1 MLSRVFQ
8 PGTIGRLRLPN
19 RIVMGSMHLNLETRD
34 DGGAAMA
41 AFYAER
47 ARGGVGLIITGGC
60 AVNRQGSG
68 GRGYAVLS
76 DRAQHGALARW
87 VSAVHA
93 EGGRIALQL
102 FHAGS
107 ITSSRHT
114 GSPPLGPSTVAN
126 RLFPDE
132 PPVAMTVAQIEDTIA
147 DFARAAEWAD
157 GLGFDAVEVMGSEG
171 YLVNQFG
178 SPLTN
183 TRTDEWGGDA
193 RRRNRFALAIVSA
206 IRDRVPGI
214 PLLFRMS
221 GDDLMP
227 GSSTVDEQ
235 RAFAVQLARAG
246 VHAINVGVG
255 WHESRVPTVQSMVP
269 AGAWSHYAAG
279 VKLALA
285 AERLTVPVITAN
297 RFTRLT
303 QAERALTEGEAD
315 FVSMARPLLADP
327 AIVAKARNALPTNVC
342 IACNEACIDRSLG
355 EEPVSCVVNPRAG
368 RELVFPLLPARKARR
383 YAVLGGGPAG
393 MEAARALASLGHQVE
408 LFEASD
414 ELGGQFRLA
423 RLVPGKTDFGATIG
437 YFTEE
442 LARLG
447 VRVHLNTPVTSANIQ
462 LLDHADGVV
471 LATGVTP
478 RELDL
483 PGADLPHV
491 VHYQQAF
498 LEPESLGDRVVIIGG
513 GGIAV
518 DLAHLLGHT
527 PSTLDARTRFLVE
540 HDLAD
545 GPAPAPSPRSLT
557 VLRRKGRIGAGM
569 GRSTRWAAVD
579 ALRRQGTV
587 LLTGVRYEA
596 IEPDGVRIVDETG
609 ARHLI
614 PADSVVIAIGQEPR
628 ADLLPLLTLTGV
640 PHEVIGGSAGAH
652 NLNATRAFEQGLRAA
667 CALGS

>member
-1 MLSRVFQ
+1 VFQ
-8 PGTIGRLRLPN
+8 PGAIGRMRLPN
-19 RIVMGSMHLNLETRD
+19 RIVMGSMHLNLETCD
-34 DGGAAMA
+34 DGGAAVA

-47 ARGGVGLIITGGC
+47 ARGGAGLIVSGGC

-68 GRGYAVLS
+68 GRGYVVLS
-76 DRAQHGALARW
+76 DRARHAALARW
-87 VSAVHA
+87 ADAVHA

-102 FHAGS
+102 FHAGRL
-107 ITSSRHT
+107 TSSRYT
-114 GSPPLGPSTVAN
+114 GLPPLGPSTVAS
-126 RLFPDE
+126 RMFTDE
-132 PPVAMTVAQIEDTIA
+132 PPVAMTAGQIEDTIA
-147 DFARAAEWAD
+147 DFARAAVLAGE
-157 GLGFDAVEVMGSEG
+157 LGFDAVEVMGSEG

-193 RRRNRFALAIVSA
+193 RRRNRFAVAVVSA
-206 IRDRVPGI
+206 IRDSAPALPV
-214 PLLFRMS
+214 LFRMS

-235 RAFAVQLARAG
+235 RSLAVELALAG
-246 VHAINVGVG
+246 VHALNVGVG
-255 WHESRVPTVQSMVP
+255 WHESRIPTVQSLVP
-269 AGAWSHYAAG
+269 PGAWSHYAAG

-297 RFTRLT
+297 RFTRLA
-303 QAERALTEGEAD
+303 QAEQALADGQAD

-327 AIVAKARNALPTNVC
+327 EIVTKTRTGAPINIC

-368 RELVFPLLPARKARR
+368 RELVFSQVRVRKARQ
-383 YAVLGGGPAG
+383 YAVIGGGPAG
-393 MEAARALASLGHQVE
+393 MEAARALRSLGHDVE
-408 LFEASD
+408 LFEASG

-423 RLVPGKTDFGATIG
+423 RLVPGKADFGATIG
-437 YFTEE
+437 YFTDE

-447 VRVHLNTPVTSANIQ
+447 VRVRLTTPITADNLELIGQ
-462 LLDHADGVV
+462 ADGVV

-491 VHYQQAF
+491 VHYQRAF
-498 LEPESLGDRVVIIGG
+498 LEPESLGRRVVIIGG

-518 DLAHLLGHT
+518 DLAHLLGHG
-527 PSTLDARTRFLVE
+527 PSPLDARTRFLAE
-540 HDLAD
+540 HGLAE
-545 GPAPAPSPRSLT
+545 GPPPVPSPRSLT
-557 VLRRKGRIGAGM
+557 ILRRRGRIGTGM

-587 LLTGVRYEA
+587 LLSGVQYEA
-596 IEPDGVRIVDETG
+596 ITPCGVHITDDAGTRRV
-609 ARHLI
+609 I
-614 PADSVVIAIGQEPR
+614 PADSVVVAIGQEPR
-628 ADLLPLLTLTGV
+628 ADLLPLLARTGV
-640 PHEVIGGSAGAH
+640 PLQVVGGSSGATG
-652 NLNATRAFEQGLRAA
+652 LNATRAFEDGLRAA
-667 CALGS
+667 YTFGR